1 MAKKSNSK
9 KSKTKAKPPKRDNDL
24 FTQLREQG
32 VRKSVADQ
40 IARASAGLDSGKKK
54 AEQGV
59 RDAAENF
66 RKLAADL
73 ESKLPVDTDIV
84 GAKAE
89 AAKADVKAKGAS
101 ARMTAKATAKTAK
114 REVRRTKTAAKRTAG
129 SAKTTAETARS
140 GAKATTGTA
149 RAAAKKPT
157 AASRS
162 AAAKKAAATRKANAA
177 KRTAAAKQ
185 SEGT

>member
-54 AEQGV
+54 AERGV

-73 ESKLPVDTDIV
+73 ESKLPVDTDV
-84 GAKAE
+84 VAAKAE
-89 AAKADVKAKGAS
+89 AAKADVKAKATT
-101 ARMTAKATAKTAK
+101 ARRTTKATAKSAK
-114 REVRRTKTAAKRTAG
+114 AGAKRTASTARS
-129 SAKTTAETARS
+129 SAKATAETAR
-140 GAKATTGTA
+140 TT
-149 RAAAKKPT
+149 AKKPT